1 MRGHWPSA
9 TISWPELLPA
19 LSPPIPAART
29 NSLGSIAV
37 VVWDMGAGAQFQQ
50 VLTSMTH
57 PYRLVHSFISIA
69 KGINTK
75 YNPPSQT
82 RPEHHR
88 VELTLGILCEF
99 GSFRE
104 SGKPQMRIAGQAKA
118 GWPGRDQPDLRV
130 KPLGNGTASSLQ
142 KQQAE
147 LFVHC

>member
-1 MRGHWPSA
+1 MRGQWPSA
-9 TISWPELLPA
+9 TISWPELLGA

-37 VVWDMGAGAQFQQ
+37 VVWGMGTGAQFQQ

-57 PYRLVHSFISIA
+57 LYRLGHSFIAIA

-75 YNPPSQT
+75 YNPPSQS

-88 VELTLGILCEF
+88 VELTLGNLCEF

-104 SGKPQMRIAGQAKA
+104 CGKPPMRITGQAKA
-118 GWPGRDQPDLRV
+118 GWPGREQPDLRV
-130 KPLGNGTASSLQ
+130 KPLGNGTTCSLQ
-142 KQQAE
+142 KQK
-147 LFVHC
+147 LHR